1 MLVRMTLVTV
11 AALVVFQ
18 CGPAAAQP
26 YGTDILATTT
36 AGLLY
41 RIHNSGA
48 WQAMVTFQSLPNMVC
63 MDNNNRDILV
73 VTYQS
78 PAALVVVDPTVN
90 AVVRTVW
97 SGAPFLRM
105 DYFAP
110 LHTGDFVVSGTA
122 QPFTPALF
130 LVKRD
135 GSGVTTLHAGAP
147 LRGPQAVLQDLNDG
161 RILVGDL
168 TSQTLYHVALDGTV
182 NTVFISALNYPFSMT
197 QDHTDGSIL
206 LGPGGRSWLWG
217 FFRYS
222 ITARTLTTLNG
233 PNVIVNA
240 NAICFDRW
248 RGSGEIV
255 VGAGPVYRTDGRGTV
270 ITTYNGLPWNN
281 TGMCFD
287 KGRNIVTR
295 HVSSPNQWR
304 FDVNFPG
311 EAGRPYA
318 LALSRTGFTPPI
330 PVDTR
335 AVPLVF
341 DNLVRLCLDGSLAA
355 LLKGNLGTLNLSDR
369 AAVHLDL
376 RQFGNSLKGIQI
388 WAAAVTLDAGAPSG
402 IATISKPYVLLLE

>member
-1 MLVRMTLVTV
+1 MPARITLVTIT
-11 AALVVFQ
+11 ALML
-18 CGPAAAQP
+18 CGPALAQP

-36 AGLLY
+36 AGQLY
-41 RIHNSGA
+41 RIQPSGQ
-48 WQAMVTFQSLPNMVC
+48 WQALVTFQSLPNMVC

-78 PAALVVVDPTVN
+78 PAALLVVDPTVN
-90 AVVRTVW
+90 AVVRTIW

-122 QPFTPALF
+122 LPFTPALF
-130 LVKRD
+130 LVKHD

-147 LRGPQAVLQDLNDG
+147 LRGPQAVLQDLGDG
-161 RILVGDL
+161 RVLVGDL

-222 ITARTLTTLNG
+222 IAARTLTTLNG
-233 PNVIVNA
+233 PNVVVNA

-270 ITTYNGLPWNN
+270 ITTFNGLPWNN

-287 KGRNIVTR
+287 QGRNIVTS

-304 FDVNFPG
+304 LDVNFPG

-318 LALSRTGFTPPI
+318 LALSLTGFTPPI
-330 PVDTR
+330 PVDIR

-341 DNLVRLCLDGSLAA
+341 DDLVRLSLDGSLAA
-355 LLKGNLGTLNLSDR
+355 LLRGNLGTLNLSDR
-369 AAVHLDL
+369 AAAHLDL
-376 RQFGNSLKGIQI
+376 RQFRNRLQGIKV
-388 WAAAVTLDAGAPSG
+388 WTAAVTLDAGAPSG